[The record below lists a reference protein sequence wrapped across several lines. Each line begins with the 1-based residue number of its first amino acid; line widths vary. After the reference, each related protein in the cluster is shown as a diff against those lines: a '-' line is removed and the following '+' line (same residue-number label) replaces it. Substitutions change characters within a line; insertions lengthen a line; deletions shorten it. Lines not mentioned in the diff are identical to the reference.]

1 MQAYAS
7 YKQVQNVTED
17 ARGVEYRLLG
27 EVTAELIGAADDK
40 KNIQRRADALKWNR
54 QVWAAFR
61 LDLVGED
68 NKLPEDLKAKL
79 ISLSFF
85 VDRETV
91 DVLYERTDFTNLI
104 EVNRNIMKGLVPA
117 EAR

>member
-1 MQAYAS
+1 MQAHTA
-7 YKQVQNVTED
+7 YKQSQNVTED
-17 ARGVEYRLLG
+17 ARSIEYRLLG
-27 EVTAELIGAADDK
+27 QVTAELLAASEDG
-40 KNIQRRADALKWNR
+40 KNVQRKSDALKWNR

-68 NKLPEDLKAKL
+68 NKLPEDIKAKL

-91 DVLYERTDFTNLI
+91 NVLYERSNFDALI
-104 EVNRNIMKGLVPA
+104 DINRNIMKGLLPA
-117 EAR
+117 S

>member
-1 MQAYAS
+1 MQAYAA
-7 YKQVQNVTED
+7 YKQVQNVTENPR
-17 ARGVEYRLLG
+17 AVEYRLLSQVTG
-27 EVTAELIGAADDK
+27 EMIAASEAGTTV
-40 KNIQRRADALKWNR
+40 QRRSEALKWNR

-91 DVLYERTDFTNLI
+91 EVLYERADFSNLI
-104 EVNRNIMKGLVPA
+104 EINRSVMRGLMP
-117 EAR
+117 ETK

>member
-1 MQAYAS
+1 MQGHAA

-17 ARGVEYRLLG
+17 TRSIEYRLLG
-27 EVTAELIGAADDK
+27 QVTAELIAASEDM
-40 KNIQRRADALKWNR
+40 KNIQRRSDALKWNR

-91 DVLYERTDFTNLI
+91 
-104 EVNRNIMKGLVPA
+104 
-117 EAR
+117 

>member
-1 MQAYAS
+1 MQAYAA
-7 YKQVQNVTED
+7 YNQTQNVTEN
-17 ARGVEYRLLG
+17 ARSVEYRLLSQ
-27 EVTAELIGAADDK
+27 VTAELIQASEAASS
-40 KNIQRRADALKWNR
+40 IQRRAEALKWNR
-54 QVWAAFR
+54 QVWSAFR

-91 DVLYERTDFTNLI
+91 EVLYERTDFTNLI
-104 EVNRNIMKGLVPA
+104 EVNRNVMKGLVPD
-117 EAR
+117 

>member
-1 MQAYAS
+1 MSHVA

-17 ARGVEYRLLG
+17 PRAVEYRLLG
-27 EVTAELIGAADDK
+27 QVTAELIAAAEDK
-40 KNIQRRADALKWNR
+40 KNSVRRNAALQWNR

-68 NKLPEDLKAKL
+68 NKLAADLKAKL

-91 DVLYERTDFTNLI
+91 DILFDRTDFNNLI
-104 EVNRNIMKGLVPA
+104 EINRNIMKGLQ
-117 EAR
+117 

>member
-1 MQAYAS
+1 MQGHAA
-7 YKQVQNVTED
+7 YKQSQNVTED
-17 ARGVEYRLLG
+17 ARSVEYRLLG
-27 EVTAELIGAADDK
+27 QVTAELLAASEDDK
-40 KNIQRRADALKWNR
+40 NVQRRSDALKWNR

-85 VDRETV
+85 VDKETV
-91 DVLYERTDFTNLI
+91 NVLYERSGFEALI
-104 EVNRNIMKGLVPA
+104 DINRNIMKGLMPA
-117 EAR
+117 